1 MTNVDN
7 AERINHQVAALL
19 KIKHTQE
26 AFADRHDC
34 CLSLPQFLDVFKYA
48 DFYNGERATDF
59 FRLPATQM

>member
-34 CLSLPQFLDVFKYA
+34 CLSLSQFLEVFKYA
-48 DFYNGERATDF
+48 DF
-59 FRLPATQM
+59 